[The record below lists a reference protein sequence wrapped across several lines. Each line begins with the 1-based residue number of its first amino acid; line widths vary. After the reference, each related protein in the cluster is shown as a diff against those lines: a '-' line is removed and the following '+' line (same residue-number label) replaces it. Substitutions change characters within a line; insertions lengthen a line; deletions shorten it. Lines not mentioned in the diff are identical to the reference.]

1 MSNVREIAETAGVS
15 ITTVSRVLNNHP
27 RVSSESRS
35 KVLTAVNQS
44 GYIAKMG
51 RRSVSN
57 IAFFYTGESS
67 LGSPFDGAVMHGISS
82 GLDERGLDL
91 MVLSAHRSRRKGETF
106 TQMFQRKGVRGA
118 ILRSTSTS
126 RDVCRTIADEG
137 FPAVV
142 IGDRF
147 DEGHISHVDAD
158 SRNSVREAIE
168 HLIALGH
175 RQIAM
180 CTNIVDDTDHAD
192 RIDAFRT
199 VLRDRGLP
207 FDERSVLRTPA
218 NREGGL
224 QVVRRLASMPSR
236 PTAVFMAD
244 PQVAVAAVGAAP
256 SVGLSVPDHLSVI
269 GFDDAETRFGIVP
282 TMTSVC
288 QEASLLGSEAFAV
301 LMELMEPGSAGLG
314 IKRSMQTWFEIHGT
328 TGPAP
333 QRSRAEP

>member
-1 MSNVREIAETAGVS
+1 MSNVREIAQTAGVS

-27 RVSSESRS
+27 RVSSESRT
-35 KVLTAVNQS
+35 KVLKAVNQS

-57 IAFFYTGESS
+57 IAFVYTGESS
-67 LGSPFDGAVMHGISS
+67 LGSPFDGAVMHGIST
-82 GLDERGLDL
+82 GLEERGLDL
-91 MVLSAHRSRRKGETF
+91 MILSAHRSRRKGETF

-118 ILRSTSTS
+118 ILRTTSTS
-126 RDVCRTIADEG
+126 REVCRQIADEG
-137 FPAVV
+137 LPAVV
-142 IGDRF
+142 LADRF
-147 DEGHISHVDAD
+147 DEAHISHIDAD

-168 HLIALGH
+168 HLVALGH
-175 RQIAM
+175 RRIAM

-192 RIDAFRT
+192 RIDAFAT
-199 VLRDRGLP
+199 VVQDRGLP
-207 FDERSVLRTPA
+207 FDSRSVLRAPA

-224 QVVRRLASMPSR
+224 QVVRRLASMPQR

-244 PQVAVAAVGAAP
+244 PQVAVAAIGAAP
-256 SVGLSVPDHLSVI
+256 DVGLSVPQDLSVI

-288 QEASLLGSEAFAV
+288 QEASLLGTEAFAV
-301 LMELMEPGSAGLG
+301 LAELMEPGCAGLG

-333 QRSRAEP
+333 RRDGMEN